1 MVRIRWYEW
10 GAMALASLVLILF
23 SLVDWLRWDEVLGFI
38 TGGICVWL
46 AVRQHSWNWPI
57 GLANNVLFFVIF
69 LRSRLYAD
77 MSLQVVFFALGVYG
91 WWNWVRRGPDDEALR
106 PRFAGLQECLA
117 VVAFVV
123 AATFGIEQILI
134 SADGASPFWD
144 ALTTSISLGAQYLLS
159 RKRIEN
165 WGFWILA
172 DVIYVPLYFDRGLP
186 LTGVLYGIFLVM
198 CVVGLMAWLRA
209 KKESERTVD
218 GAPPDFDSD

>member
-23 SLVDWLRWDEVLGFI
+23 ALMGWSPWDEVLAFI

-46 AVRQHSWNWPI
+46 AVRQHIWNWPI
-57 GLANNVLFFVIF
+57 GLVNNVLFFVIF

-77 MSLQVVFFALGVYG
+77 MSLQVMFFTLGVFG
-91 WWNWVRRGPDDEALR
+91 WWNWVRRGPQDETLK
-106 PRFAGLQECLA
+106 PRHAGPVECFT
-117 VVAFVV
+117 VVVFVI
-123 AATFGIEQILI
+123 AATFAIEPLLI
-134 SADGASPFWD
+134 RADGASPFWD

-159 RKRIEN
+159 RKRIES
-165 WGFWILA
+165 WYFWILA
-172 DVIYVPLYFDRGLP
+172 DMIYVPLYFDRGLP

-218 GAPPDFDSD
+218 GIPPDFDSD